1 MTKNES
7 LTKIPE
13 DIIFDEFL
21 GGIKKCRECTHNYDK
36 SDVVC
41 DVCMNYSKWRRSE
54 TPQKP

>member
-1 MTKNES
+1 MTNNKS

-21 GGIKKCRECTHNYDK
+21 GGIKKCRECAENYDK

-41 DVCMNYSKWRRSE
+41 DVCMNYSKWRRY
-54 TPQKP
+54 K